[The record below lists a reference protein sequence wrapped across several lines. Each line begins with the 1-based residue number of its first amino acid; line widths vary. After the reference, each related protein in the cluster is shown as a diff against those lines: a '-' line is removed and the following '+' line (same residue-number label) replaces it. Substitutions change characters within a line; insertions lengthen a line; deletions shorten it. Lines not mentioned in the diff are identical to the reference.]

1 MEIFLTA
8 LAAIGALLTAVFMYP
23 NFVSSR
29 PLVRAVT
36 TNVPSADRRGSEGE
50 RLQRAGWFC
59 LHIEIRAPN
68 GIVIYPRSVKV
79 LGVAEMDKIDLP
91 EFIESGQPYNCVARV
106 RPLAPE
112 RGELTV
118 VLRYELFRW
127 VRVRCPYQKTHYF
140 GE

>member
-29 PLVRAVT
+29 PLVRAMT
-36 TNVPSADRRGSEGE
+36 ADVPSAERRGSEGE

-59 LHIEIRAPN
+59 LRIEIRAPN
-68 GIVIYPRSVKV
+68 GIVIYPRSIRV
-79 LGVAEMDKIDLP
+79 LGISEMDEIDLP
-91 EFIESGQPYNCVARV
+91 QFIEPDVPFCCTVRV
-106 RPLAPE
+106 RPQAPE
-112 RGELTV
+112 KGELTV

-127 VRVRCPYQKTHYF
+127 VRVRCPYQRTHYF